1 MGLDAHDQPPPGET
15 DAEADA
21 RIRRGFLAYMR
32 GPRDTSTPDAAARFL
47 RKLWQGELLSAPS
60 TRLLLDTMPHT
71 PPSRIEPGLP
81 KGVQFA
87 HKGGT
92 SATFEGI
99 TAAFNDIGVIA
110 WPDGR
115 AVVVAGFLTGSTQSA
130 KERHALFAGPGRWV
144 VGGVVG
150 RE

>member
-1 MGLDAHDQPPPGET
+1 
-15 DAEADA
+15 
-21 RIRRGFLAYMR
+21 MR
-32 GPRDTSTPDAAARFL
+32 GPRDAAASFL
-47 RKLWQGELLSAPS
+47 RKLWQGQLLSAPS
-60 TRLLLDTMPHT
+60 TRLLLDTMPRT

-87 HKGGT
+87 HKGT

-99 TAAFNDIGVIA
+99 TAAFNDIGVIR

-115 AVVVAGFLTGSTQSA
+115 ALVVAGFLTGSTQSA
-130 KERHALFAGPGRWV
+130 KERHALFAGPGRGV